1 MVDRLVKVFSKLEV
15 LEVSHIDFYSHA
27 SLINNIVSEDKLE
40 ILAEFDSSPSTEAN
54 VSEIERL
61 INEKPGKSITAN
73 TEKKITLSSR
83 NMTSKACQVNFDK
96 IN

>member
-40 ILAEFDSSPSTEAN
+40 ILAEFDNS
-54 VSEIERL
+54 L
-61 INEKPGKSITAN
+61 
-73 TEKKITLSSR
+73 
-83 NMTSKACQVNFDK
+83 
-96 IN
+96 